1 MLLFLVLGMAPLLLV
16 LTLAVA
22 LWLTVV
28 ELRELRLHYLWWAWW
43 ILLVVMTHFVGYL
56 LLRGYAF
63 WYRRQAPAS

>member
-1 MLLFLVLGMAPLLLV
+1 MLIFLLLDAAPLVLV

-28 ELRELRLHYLWWAWW
+28 ELRELKLHYLWWAWW

-56 LLRGYAF
+56 FLRGYAI
-63 WYRRQAPAS
+63 WYRRQAHA

>member
-1 MLLFLVLGMAPLLLV
+1 VLV

-28 ELRELRLHYLWWAWW
+28 ELRELKLHYLWWAWW

-56 LLRGYAF
+56 FLRGYAF
-63 WYRRQAPAS
+63 WYRRQAHA

>member
-1 MLLFLVLGMAPLLLV
+1 MLVFLLLDAAPLVLV

-28 ELRELRLHYLWWAWW
+28 ELRELKLHYLWWAWW

-63 WYRRQAPAS
+63 WYRRQAHA